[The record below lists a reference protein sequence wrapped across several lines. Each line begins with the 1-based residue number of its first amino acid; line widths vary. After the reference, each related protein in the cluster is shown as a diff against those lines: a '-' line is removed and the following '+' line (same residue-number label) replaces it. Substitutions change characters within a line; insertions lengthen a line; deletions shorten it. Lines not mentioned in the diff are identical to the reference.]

1 MDNDSYFDDFLD
13 PNDLPSKDVPKVALP
28 SWVSDTNSSYAA
40 YQAILS
46 LKAEKKIFI
55 KKHNLKSQYKRKSDF
70 KVQKSEVGRIVGK
83 NAQPLFNSNSYSKGL
98 KGFFKDINDELEA
111 LKEARINAPSS
122 GVGNKRKED
131 LVIEHKALIKTHQ
144 DSITQTVDAVYQ
156 KLIDNMPLDVKRKL
170 RIG

>member
-13 PNDLPSKDVPKVALP
+13 SNDLPSKDVPKVALP
-28 SWVSDTNSSYAA
+28 SWVSHANSSYAA

-46 LKAEKKIFI
+46 LEAEKKLFI
-55 KKHNLKSQYKRKSDF
+55 KKHNLKSKYKKKSNF

-83 NAQPLFNSNSYSKGL
+83 NPQPLFNSNSYSKDL
-98 KGFFKDINDELEA
+98 SDLFKNTNDDLEI
-111 LKEARINAPSS
+111 LKEARINSSSS

-144 DSITQTVDAVYQ
+144 HSITQTVDALYQ